1 MLQSLY
7 DSEIETQANLGGR
20 FGSGVESMVMKEMK
34 ETFEL
39 IRDFL
44 DTRENIIHRQRSRTP
59 LGSLGTAQM
68 GITEEEGFAKLCLR
82 RRMEMKKEAEEHPK
96 HLLALLSHIDN
107 NISSLKEIL
116 LSIASEFAARTAE
129 PPPSD
134 APPPLVHHDEGITL
148 ITNRLLLWERLR
160 DSVSAV
166 NEL

>member
-1 MLQSLY
+1 MLKGLY

-82 RRMEMKKEAEEHPK
+82 RRMEMKKEAEEV
-96 HLLALLSHIDN
+96 SMRWGVVMCMC
-107 NISSLKEIL
+107 E
-116 LSIASEFAARTAE
+116 
-129 PPPSD
+129 
-134 APPPLVHHDEGITL
+134 LVG
-148 ITNRLLLWERLR
+148 
-160 DSVSAV
+160 
-166 NEL
+166 